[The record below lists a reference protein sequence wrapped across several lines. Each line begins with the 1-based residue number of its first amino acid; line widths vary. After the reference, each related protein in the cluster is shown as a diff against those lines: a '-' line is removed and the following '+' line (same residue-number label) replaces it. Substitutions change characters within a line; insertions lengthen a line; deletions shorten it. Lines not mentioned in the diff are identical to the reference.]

1 LSLTDGKVILTDA
14 NGGTSTVIAD
24 VAASNGVIH
33 AIDSVCCQNKVL
45 IHLNFKTV
53 AQFAAVFFMSFTK
66 LLTSFFAT

>member
-33 AIDSVCCQNKVL
+33 AIDSVLCQNKVL

-53 AQFAAVFFMSFTK
+53 AHLQRFF
-66 LLTSFFAT
+66 L